1 MADEHKGIA
10 LVILGIVAVLAIV
23 GLVLLFTQSKSATGE
38 GIYGG
43 AIKGIEY
50 PYWTG
55 RGVPR
60 NIPGEIPG
68 QSWAPG
74 STTSADMHTNW
85 NWMGNPKRTPPT
97 GGEAGNI
104 PSPMIK
110 CGQGCFLSSIQP
122 EEAGYYASI
131 GYPVI
136 NTLGSKAGVCVCP
149 NQPMVGGIAGY
160 TEQYY
165 GGTYGG
171 SYG

>member
-10 LVILGIVAVLAIV
+10 LVILGIVAILAIV
-23 GLVLLFTQSKSATGE
+23 GLVLLFTQNKSATGQ

-60 NIPGEIPG
+60 GGISDASSTYNPGAT
-68 QSWAPG
+68 QSNV
-74 STTSADMHTNW
+74 MHTQW
-85 NWMGNPKRTPPT
+85 NWQGDPKRNPI
-97 GGEAGNI
+97 GDV

-110 CGQGCFLSSIQP
+110 CGQGCFLSSINP
-122 EEAGYYASI
+122 TEAGYYASI
-131 GYPVI
+131 GYNVI
-136 NTLGSKAGVCVCP
+136 NTLGPKAGVCVCP
-149 NQPMVGGIAGY
+149 GEPMVGGIAGR
-160 TEQYY
+160 TQGYY

-171 SYG
+171 SYS

>member
-50 PYWTG
+50 PNWVG

-60 NIPGEIPG
+60 NIPGAIPG
-68 QSWAPG
+68 DSWMPG
-74 STTSADMHTNW
+74 TTESNDLQTHW
-85 NWMGNPKRTPPT
+85 NWEGNPKRAPP
-97 GGEAGNI
+97 GGGIGDI
-104 PSPMIK
+104 PAPLIK
-110 CGQGCFLSSIQP
+110 CGQGCFLTSIDPQ
-122 EEAGYYASI
+122 EAGYYASI
-131 GYPVI
+131 GYEIV

-149 NQPMVGGIAGY
+149 GEPMVGGIAGY
-160 TEQYY
+160 TEGY
-165 GGTYGG
+165 YGG
-171 SYG
+171 SYGGSYS